1 MKHIKKHSACMQ
13 YMLNKHD
20 GSDDD
25 DLMMEEKKKKSWW
38 EEGNRER

>member
-1 MKHIKKHSACMQ
+1 MQ

-25 DLMMEEKKKKSWW
+25 DLMMEKKKKKFWW
-38 EEGNRER
+38 EVGNRERLLLSTIT